1 MLDKICKL
9 ESEIAYIRGNMEGKS
24 HTKKAGMEVFSIG
37 LSLMA
42 IATSAV
48 LVFFQTHK
56 WLRTGFVY

>member
-48 LVFFQTHK
+48 LVFFKLTS
-56 WLRTGFVY
+56 G